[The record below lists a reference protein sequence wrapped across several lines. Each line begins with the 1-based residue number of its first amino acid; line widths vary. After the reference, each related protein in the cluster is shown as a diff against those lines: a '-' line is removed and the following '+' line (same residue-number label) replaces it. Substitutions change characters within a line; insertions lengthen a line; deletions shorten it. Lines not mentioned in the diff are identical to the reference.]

1 MTAHYDR
8 ALLLY
13 QQSRYELAEQELRQV
28 LADEPSDAR
37 AHALLALC
45 LCDRKDY
52 SAAMREAEEAIHLG
66 PDVPFTHYALAYIL
80 FQRDRLGEAETAIEQ
95 ALELAPWDADYY
107 SLLASIRFNRRRWS
121 EALEAAERG
130 LEMDAEHGG
139 CTNLR
144 AMALVKLGRRT
155 EAGAALGDALSRD
168 PEDALTH
175 ANQGWTLLEQR
186 QPDKAL
192 EHFREALRLDPNL
205 EWARE
210 GIVEALKA
218 RNFVYRQLL
227 RYFLWMRR
235 LSGRAQW
242 GVLIGLVLAQELL
255 SSKQIPPALAPI
267 SDLLFWLLIAFV
279 VLTWT
284 ADPLFNLLLR
294 LNPLGRLALSREQI
308 WASNCVGG
316 FLLLAL
322 IALVGWAVSGDFRFA
337 TTALVSACLILP
349 VAGTFKCPTGWPRR
363 VMAGYTILLA
373 VLGFG
378 ANAFSTLAA
387 FGSFLPDRIRILMIL
402 LSLPML
408 LIFFFGT
415 IASTWLY
422 NLLVL
427 VRGGR

>member
-1 MTAHYDR
+1 MNPHFDR

-13 QQSRYELAEQELRQV
+13 QQSRYELAEQELRQA
-28 LADEPSDAR
+28 LADEPNDAG

-52 SAAMREAEEAIHLG
+52 PAATREAEEAIHLG
-66 PDVPFTHYALAYIL
+66 PEVAFAHYALAYTL
-80 FQRDRLGEAETAIEQ
+80 YHRERLKEAEAAIEQ

-107 SLLASIRFNRRRWS
+107 SLLASIRFTQRRWPA
-121 EALEAAERG
+121 ALEAAERG
-130 LEMDAEHGG
+130 LELDAEHGG

-144 AMALVKLGRRT
+144 AMSLVKLGRRT
-155 EAGAALGDALSRD
+155 EAGAALGHALSRD

-192 EHFREALRLDPNL
+192 EHFREALRLEPNL

-218 RNFVYRQLL
+218 RHFLYRQML

-242 GVLIGLVLAQELL
+242 GVLLGLVFAQELL
-255 SSKQIPPALAPI
+255 ASKGIPLALAPI
-267 SDLLFWLLIAFV
+267 SNLLYWLLIAFV
-279 VLTWT
+279 VITWT

-294 LNPLGRLALSREQI
+294 VNPLGRLALSREQI
-308 WASNCVGG
+308 RASNCVGG
-316 FLLLAL
+316 CLLLAL
-322 IALVGWAVSGDFRFA
+322 IALVGWAVSRDFRFA
-337 TTALVSACLILP
+337 LTALVSACLILP
-349 VAGTFKCPTGWPRR
+349 VAAAFKCPTGWPRM

-378 ANAFSTLAA
+378 ANAISVLGPF
-387 FGSFLPDRIRILMIL
+387 FLPAHIALLLMVLTVPMFL
-402 LSLPML
+402 L
-408 LIFFFGT
+408 FFFG
-415 IASTWLY
+415 IVASTWLY
-422 NLLVL
+422 NLLIL